1 MIQWRSEN
9 ESKVIGSYEPKYEKN
24 DKGHLAEWDSIEI
37 KWYTANGQQPA
48 DRLRECA
55 ILTDF
60 ANAMDLKCENAIS
73 LAFVAGFGSLFI
85 LVLLIFV
92 ILKRRYI
99 FFFYHLQDNFLE
111 NYTFELQD
119 KCSWNVCANA
129 FFIPQMI
136 QRIL

>member
-1 MIQWRSEN
+1 MQWRSEN

-92 ILKRRYI
+92 ILKRRYV
-99 FFFYHLQDNFLE
+99 HLSYIYVFEKIPKPSKWLAAIPIIMHNLE
-111 NYTFELQD
+111 FSRVRLQM
-119 KCSWNVCANA
+119 S
-129 FFIPQMI
+129 
-136 QRIL
+136 ILRV

>member
-99 FFFYHLQDNFLE
+99 FFFFHLQDNFLE

-119 KCSWNVCANA
+119 KCYSWNVCANA
-129 FFIPQMI
+129 FLFPK
-136 QRIL
+136 

>member
-99 FFFYHLQDNFLE
+99 FFFLE

-129 FFIPQMI
+129 FLLPQMI
-136 QRIL
+136 QMIL

>member
-99 FFFYHLQDNFLE
+99 FFSTTYRTIF
-111 NYTFELQD
+111 
-119 KCSWNVCANA
+119 
-129 FFIPQMI
+129 
-136 QRIL
+136 

>member
-129 FFIPQMI
+129 FLFPK
-136 QRIL
+136 

>member
-37 KWYTANGQQPA
+37 KWYTANSQKPA

-60 ANAMDLKCENAIS
+60 ANALDLKCENAIS

-92 ILKRRYI
+92 ILKRRY
-99 FFFYHLQDNFLE
+99 
-111 NYTFELQD
+111 
-119 KCSWNVCANA
+119 VCYWY
-129 FFIPQMI
+129 
-136 QRIL
+136 